1 MILMTRYR
9 VVPEKDLWRLCE
21 RQTGRYL
28 LQKYFTQQSAQQKA
42 RELSA

>member
-1 MILMTRYR
+1 MAHYC
-9 VVPEKDLWRLCE
+9 VVPEKGLWRLCE

-28 LQKYFTQQSAQQKA
+28 LQKYFTRQSAQQRA